1 MNIDVVLL
9 LEQNPILLIFVVLA
23 IGLSFGKIRFGS
35 FQLGNSIGVL
45 ITSLIMGHL
54 GFSFT
59 PEALTIGFMLFIYC
73 VGIEAGPNFF
83 GIFFRDGK
91 HYLILSLVVLITA
104 TWIAYFGG
112 YYLNLDYGLAA
123 GMMAGA
129 LTSTPVLVGAQDALN
144 SGLAAVPRHMDLS
157 LILDNVSVGY
167 AMAYLI
173 GLISM
178 IMFAKLLPKLQKQNL
193 SDSAQQI
200 AQERGLGSQ
209 RKSICRS
216 SVPIESDLN

>member
-104 TWIAYFGG
+104 TWIAYFG
-112 YYLNLDYGLAA
+112 
-123 GMMAGA
+123 
-129 LTSTPVLVGAQDALN
+129 
-144 SGLAAVPRHMDLS
+144 
-157 LILDNVSVGY
+157 
-167 AMAYLI
+167 
-173 GLISM
+173 
-178 IMFAKLLPKLQKQNL
+178 
-193 SDSAQQI
+193 
-200 AQERGLGSQ
+200 
-209 RKSICRS
+209 
-216 SVPIESDLN
+216 

>member
-23 IGLSFGKIRFGS
+23 IGLAIGKIRFGNL
-35 FQLGNSIGVL
+35 QLGNSIGVL

-54 GFSFT
+54 GFTFDT
-59 PEALTIGFMLFIYC
+59 DALTIGFMLFIYC

-91 HYLILSLVVLITA
+91 HYFILSMVVLSTALLITH
-104 TWIAYFGG
+104 YSSQ
-112 YYLNLDYGLAA
+112 YLGLDFGLAA

-144 SGLAAVPRHMDLS
+144 SAA
-157 LILDNVSVGY
+157 
-167 AMAYLI
+167 
-173 GLISM
+173 
-178 IMFAKLLPKLQKQNL
+178 L
-193 SDSAQQI
+193 SD
-200 AQERGLGSQ
+200 R
-209 RKSICRS
+209 
-216 SVPIESDLN
+216 